1 MNRLE
6 LIEMLS
12 SSDEEEVLI
21 QIEDVLYDVDEELI
35 HKEETF
41 DGFYTAYPAAIVL
54 KPKQTDDN
62 DIYLI

>member
-6 LIEMLS
+6 LIEILS

-21 QIEDVLYDVDEELI
+21 QIDDTLYEVDDDVI

-54 KPKQTDDN
+54 KPKHTDEN
-62 DIYLI
+62 DIFMI

>member
-6 LIEMLS
+6 LIEILS

-21 QIEDVLYDVDEELI
+21 QIDDTLYEVDDDVI

-54 KPKQTDDN
+54 KPKNSD
-62 DIYLI
+62 YE

>member
-6 LIEMLS
+6 LIEILS

-21 QIEDVLYDVDEELI
+21 QIDDTLYEVDEEVL

-41 DGFYTAYPAAIVL
+41 DGFYTAFPAAIVL
-54 KPKQTDDN
+54 KPKKYEELDD
-62 DIYLI
+62 YLL